1 MTAVPILP
9 LVLRPNPPKL
19 VTVVI
24 ALALIFV
31 GLSATVFP
39 LDFVNQAL
47 DLVQSTIGT
56 DIEVTTRIAWLF
68 LFAGD
73 ALLIVGSL
81 LPGI

>member
-1 MTAVPILP
+1 MTDVRILP
-9 LVLRPNPPKL
+9 FLLRPNPPKL

-24 ALALIFV
+24 ALALILV

-39 LDFVNQAL
+39 IDFVNAAL

-56 DIEVTTRIAWLF
+56 DIAVTTEIAWLF
-68 LFAGD
+68 LFAGNV
-73 ALLIVGSL
+73 LLIAGSL

>member
-1 MTAVPILP
+1 MLH
-9 LVLRPNPPKL
+9 PNPPRL

-24 ALALIFV
+24 ALALIAV

-39 LDFVNQAL
+39 LDFINQAL

-56 DIEVTTRIAWLF
+56 DIEVTTEIAWLF

-73 ALLIVGSL
+73 ALLIAGSL